1 MNVQHLDV
9 PSRIR
14 IAFLHVVF
22 LIINDWKTPII
33 TCLILLLRKN
43 EATLCCDRRQ
53 PSARFRTL
61 TELFFC
67 SIEITMLTI
76 RFYICA
82 LTSLF
87 LLLAIVYR
95 SVGIF
100 EAIVI
105 TCALLYLI
113 LDVRSD
119 LQSAKTELRCL
130 KELEKQVSLLL
141 R

>member
-1 MNVQHLDV
+1 
-9 PSRIR
+9 
-14 IAFLHVVF
+14 
-22 LIINDWKTPII
+22 
-33 TCLILLLRKN
+33 
-43 EATLCCDRRQ
+43 
-53 PSARFRTL
+53 
-61 TELFFC
+61 
-67 SIEITMLTI
+67 MLTI